1 MFYVTVLHLV
11 YSRGGKELLIVCKN
25 KRMIIR
31 CDQTIGFIMKDFCGH
46 FMWQN
51 DFKLKLA
58 WLTNNEQKIKPNIKP
73 TDKQISVEFSLK
85 ADIP

>member
-1 MFYVTVLHLV
+1 
-11 YSRGGKELLIVCKN
+11 
-25 KRMIIR
+25 
-31 CDQTIGFIMKDFCGH
+31 MKDFCGH